1 MEEQMN
7 PYDDYCL
14 VAIQGDCS
22 AYGMGDTADF
32 IPLKDRSFFT
42 LIKSYLRN
50 QLELDLKHVEMEV
63 ADLLKDQEFNKLVQE
78 HHDLGNALIHCG
90 IFLHK
95 WHKRTT
101 WALME
106 MDEGKPINVTFKVK
120 EAA

>member
-1 MEEQMN
+1 MN

-78 HHDLGNALIHCG
+78 HNDLGNALIECG

-101 WALME
+101 WALMVME
-106 MDEGKPINVTFKVK
+106 QGKPINVTFKVK

>member
-1 MEEQMN
+1 MN
-7 PYDDYCL
+7 PYDNYCL

-50 QLELDLKHVEMEV
+50 QLELDLKRVEIIEMI
-63 ADLLKDQEFNKLVQE
+63 DLLKDQEFNKLLQE
-78 HHDLGNALIHCG
+78 HHDLGNALIECG

-95 WHKRTT
+95 LHKRTT

>member
-1 MEEQMN
+1 MVKM
-7 PYDDYCL
+7 
-14 VAIQGDCS
+14 
-22 AYGMGDTADF
+22 
-32 IPLKDRSFFT
+32 
-42 LIKSYLRN
+42 
-50 QLELDLKHVEMEV
+50 
-63 ADLLKDQEFNKLVQE
+63 ADLLKDQVFNKLVQE